1 MLIIISLC
9 NLIYLI
15 RLSLASKSSDC
26 ISGTHQIILH
36 REFYHLFKLKK
47 SKVCH
52 PVINLNSFSLH
63 YLFVGET
70 LNTMAHNLIECI
82 MYVFYYYLS
91 VFFTIAF
98 VVKLSNYSSLSL
110 SRIYHFLLLGLFTF
124 HLKVHSFIYN
134 YCWY

>member
-91 VFFTIAF
+91 VFLQLPL
-98 VVKLSNYSSLSL
+98 LSNFPIIRHYHYHEFIIFYFWVFSL
-110 SRIYHFLLLGLFTF
+110 
-124 HLKVHSFIYN
+124 FI
-134 YCWY
+134 